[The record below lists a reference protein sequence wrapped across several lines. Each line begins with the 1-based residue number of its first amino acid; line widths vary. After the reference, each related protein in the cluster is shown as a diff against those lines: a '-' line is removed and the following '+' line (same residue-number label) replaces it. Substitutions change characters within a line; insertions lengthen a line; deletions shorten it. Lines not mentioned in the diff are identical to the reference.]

1 MPTLSMF
8 FGIVI
13 RVNPREHNP
22 PHFHAQFQD
31 REGSFDIATGEMS
44 VGDLNQRQVRLVQ
57 AWWEI
62 HKDELR
68 ANWDLIQNGEMHF
81 KINPLQ

>member
-31 REGSFDIATGEMS
+31 REGSFDIATGKMS

-62 HKDELR
+62 HKDELQ

>member
-62 HKDELR
+62 HKDELQ

>member
-31 REGSFDIATGEMS
+31 CEGSFDIATGEMT
-44 VGDLNQRQVRLVQ
+44 VGDLDTRQQRLVQ

-68 ANWDLIQNGEMHF
+68 ANWDLIQNGEAHF

>member
-8 FGIVI
+8 FGIII

-22 PHFHAQFQD
+22 PHFHAQFQES
-31 REGSFDIATGEMS
+31 EGAFDMATGEMT
-44 VGDLNQRQVRLVQ
+44 VGDLDQRQIRLVQ

-62 HKDELR
+62 HRDELI
-68 ANWDLIQNGEMHF
+68 ANWYLIQNGETHF

>member
-13 RVNPREHNP
+13 RVNPREHIP

-31 REGSFDIATGEMS
+31 REGAFEIETGEMT
-44 VGDLNQRQVRLVQ
+44 VGDLDMRQKRLVQ

-62 HKDELR
+62 HKDEIR
-68 ANWDLIQNGEMHF
+68 ANWDLIQNGEAHF

>member
-44 VGDLNQRQVRLVQ
+44 VGDLDQRQVRLVQ

-62 HKDELR
+62 HQDELR
-68 ANWDLIQNGEMHF
+68 ANWDLVQKGEMHF

>member
-13 RVNPREHNP
+13 RVNPREDNP

-31 REGSFDIATGEMS
+31 REGSFDIATGEMT
-44 VGDLNQRQVRLVQ
+44 VGDLDTRQQRLVQ

-62 HKDELR
+62 HKDEVR
-68 ANWDLIQNGEMHF
+68 ANWDLIQNGEAHF